1 MKEHVAAPVDWS
13 SFEQP
18 KWNQP
23 GAVESA
29 LNALWQLRE
38 PDGFDEH
45 YNRILYCLGNNHAGT
60 LFPVAVPAVDALAEF
75 VRDGAH
81 VQGRRCALEVL
92 IDVLSFHPDR
102 DFGSLDF
109 GGGGEAPLE
118 DWVAGRCLAAAE
130 TVREVMDEWNDAEL
144 LRSAGEFLR
153 HVEEMG
159 DSSEKR

>member
-1 MKEHVAAPVDWS
+1 MKDHVTGSVDWS

-18 KWNQP
+18 EWNQP
-23 GAVESA
+23 GTVESA
-29 LNALWQLRE
+29 LDALWQLRE
-38 PDGFDEH
+38 PEAFGEH

-60 LFPVAVPAVDALAEF
+60 LFPVAVPAIDALAEI

-102 DFGSLDF
+102 DFGLLDF
-109 GGGGEAPLE
+109 GEGSEAPLE
-118 DWVAGRCLAAAE
+118 EWVARRCLAAAE
-130 TVREVMDEWNDAEL
+130 TVREVVGEWNDAEL
-144 LRSAGEFLR
+144 NRSAEEFLR